1 MVRGFTVVEL
11 ILSIAIVGILVAVS
25 VSEFT
30 KMQYRAK
37 RSEASVNIGG
47 ISTAQIAML
56 AASDT
61 LVTGASN
68 PGTSSL
74 SCRGAQ
80 GRGEGS
86 REGRHAEDKRSS
98 DPWRLRDDALGT
110 EGSVLSGVQ
119 GWDARTVPEHR
130 GGGNRRR
137 CLPGALSCGEVQQA
151 VLPCR
156 LCHEQVV
163 RERA

>member
-68 PGTSSL
+68 PATSLTRELRPFDPTMSGWSSL
-74 SCRGAQ
+74 AWEPDG
-80 GRGEGS
+80 
-86 REGRHAEDKRSS
+86 D
-98 DPWRLRDDALGT
+98 
-110 EGSVLSGVQ
+110 V
-119 GWDARTVPEHR
+119 
-130 GGGNRRR
+130 R
-137 CLPGALSCGEVQQA
+137 CNYMTRALSASHANLFRVSSNCDIDDDNSTYTIRWYAPRHSGESGHWTVNDHN
-151 VLPCR
+151 R
-156 LCHEQVV
+156 Y
-163 RERA
+163 